1 MKVKPPRV
9 ACGCGRDFVQWHIS
23 IFARAKID
31 SMEYEIA
38 ISILAEL
45 TAVKNAVMLPDKMS
59 VAESKERYDAAVSLS
74 I

>member
-1 MKVKPPRV
+1 
-9 ACGCGRDFVQWHIS
+9 
-23 IFARAKID
+23 
-31 SMEYEIA
+31 
-38 ISILAEL
+38 L